1 MESKLDCE
9 IPPPTNNDIDLVT
22 IISTGLVFAEFLVV
36 SKVVANIMIS
46 GQ

>member
-1 MESKLDCE
+1 MESKSDYE

-22 IISTGLVFAEFLVV
+22 IVFTGLVFAELLVV
-36 SKVVANIMIS
+36 SKVVANSMIS